1 MTLVKDDV
9 DGGSVRIAV
18 VCDGMYTGT
27 RRARTFLELLIDMR
41 SILSSIKSFRCATPE
56 KHTIFLIRC
65 RC

>member
-1 MTLVKDDV
+1 MTLVKGDV

-27 RRARTFLELLIDMR
+27 RWARTLLELLIGMR

-56 KHTIFLIRC
+56 KHTTFLIRC